1 MSAACRP
8 SLTSAKVQIKLG
20 TDKHRNKS
28 GARTELQLLKTE
40 SFPKTE
46 KMNKGRGVK
55 IYAFLRK
62 INEGAKPDWGVR
74 GLSPRNFLAKS
85 VNKD

>member
-1 MSAACRP
+1 M
-8 SLTSAKVQIKLG
+8 LM
-20 TDKHRNKS
+20 
-28 GARTELQLLKTE
+28 TE

-46 KMNKGRGVK
+46 KRNKGRGVK

-74 GLSPRNFLAKS
+74 GRSPRKFLAKS